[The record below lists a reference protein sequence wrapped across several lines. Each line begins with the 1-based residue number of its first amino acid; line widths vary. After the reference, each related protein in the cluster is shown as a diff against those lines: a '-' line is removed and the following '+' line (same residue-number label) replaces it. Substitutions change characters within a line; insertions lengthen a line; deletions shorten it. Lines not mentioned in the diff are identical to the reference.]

1 MSVTIPLQH
10 REGLANLISLSDDE
24 TSRLVDALAAE
35 SPALWPAVL
44 AKRVA
49 EKADLQPDRVE
60 SIVSALISLITTRDR
75 LHFSTEKVV
84 SDIAEAASSE
94 KLGGLEPGSSA
105 VPVFTDRLTRLMRLE
120 RPLGITSRAL
130 DVMIQHKNPL
140 RSSRILSDIRSI
152 FSSGDDPQPVA
163 AVIVH
168 NLQLATITDGNYFTF
183 TAALDSQDLRSLAAV
198 VARAIKKEES
208 LKGAIER
215 AGLSYIDVLS
225 VEPPK
230 QFLDDLEE

>member
-1 MSVTIPLQH
+1 MSLKIPLQH
-10 REGLANLISLSDDE
+10 REGLANLISLSDE
-24 TSRLVDALAAE
+24 EASRLADALATE
-35 SPALWPAVL
+35 QPALWPTML
-44 AKRVA
+44 ARQVA
-49 EKADLQPDRVE
+49 ERSHLNSERVE
-60 SIVSALISLITTRDR
+60 EILRALISLITTRDR
-75 LHFSTEKVV
+75 LDFSTEKIVN
-84 SDIAEAASSE
+84 DIVEAASLE

-105 VPVFTDRLTRLMRLE
+105 VSVFADRLTRLMSLE

-152 FSSGDDPQPVA
+152 FSSGENPQPVA

-168 NLQLATITDGNYFTF
+168 NLQLATMTDGEYFTF
-183 TAALDSQDLRSLAAV
+183 TAALDAQDLRSLATV

-208 LKGAIER
+208 LKDAIER

-225 VEPPK
+225 VKPPE